1 MLPKLVTLTENRP
14 TYATEFDAC
23 CDIQATVEMYIMKG
37 SRALVPT
44 GLKFEPLGFWQR
56 WLLNLLPFRFMLRL
70 LPRSGAAVKG
80 VDIGAGVVDVQY
92 TKEIFVLIIN
102 NTNDTLRIR
111 PGDRIAQATW
121 LVGLRVSG
129 AVVNKCD
136 RIGGFGSSNGG

>member
-1 MLPKLVTLTENRP
+1 MLPRLLSLTENRP
-14 TYATEFDAC
+14 AYATEFDAC
-23 CDIQATVEMYIMKG
+23 CDIKATAEMYILKG

-44 GLKFEPLGFWQR
+44 GLKLEPLSFWQR
-56 WLLNLLPFRFMLRL
+56 WIFSALPFRFMLRL

-80 VDIGAGVVDVQY
+80 VDIGAGVVDIQY
-92 TKEIFVLIIN
+92 PGEIFVLIIN

-111 PGDRIAQATW
+111 PGDRVAQATW

-136 RIGGFGSSNGG
+136 RIGGFGSTNGG